1 MSFPFTDLDRVGV
14 MVRFAYGHTF
24 FVPEI
29 GKYRSF
35 SDGRWIDENTDAVE
49 MRFYHRTLQFC
60 HEEASRELD
69 GNVLERMQSFIHTAG
84 GAARIRETRG
94 LFRSYPKMQLS
105 VDRFDQHQD
114 ILPCSNCTF
123 DLRLGT
129 SYPSYEWDLHSRVM
143 GTRFDVKDDCPTWK
157 NFIRTVTGEDDSLAV
172 FVQMIVGY
180 LLCGGNPLQKMF
192 VVYGPARTGKTTF
205 VQVVQCLFGSLARKT
220 GISTFSDRSP
230 VRNAL
235 AALKGTRVVIVDEN
249 DSEESGHLNSSLL
262 KQVVGAETVEA
273 RYLYREFFEFT
284 VTFKLVIATNYL
296 PAFKVFDEALAR
308 RIVPIPFFNR
318 VNPAS
323 VDPALSEKLIE
334 ELPGILNWALGGWN
348 LVQRHGLHMPF
359 RVQKLLREYT
369 LLYNSADRFIDAT
382 CERHYGS
389 RVRSID
395 LYRLY
400 QAYCKVQGEGRP
412 MKHKSLDTRIADLG
426 FRPTQYRAE
435 FCFENIRIR
444 DRQNIASEWNVL
456 PDDTY

>member
-1 MSFPFTDLDRVGV
+1 MNFPFTDLDRVDV
-14 MVRFAYGHTF
+14 MAHFAYGHTF

-35 SDGRWIDENTDAVE
+35 RDGRWIDENTDAVE
-49 MRFYHRTLQFC
+49 MRYNHRMLQFC
-60 HEEASRELD
+60 HEVASREPSD
-69 GNVLERMQSFIHTAG
+69 KALERMQSAIRTAS

-94 LFRSYPKMQLS
+94 LFRSHPKIQMS

-129 SYPSYEWDLHSRVM
+129 SYPNYEWDLHSRAM
-143 GTRFDVKDDCPTWK
+143 GTRFDGKDDCPTWR
-157 NFIRTVTGEDDSLAV
+157 NFIRAVTGEDVSLAI
-172 FVQMIVGY
+172 FIQMIVGY
-180 LLCGGNPLQKMF
+180 FLCGGNPLQKMF

-205 VQVVQCLFGSLARKT
+205 VQVLQCLFGSLARKT
-220 GISTFSDRSP
+220 GLSTFSDRSP

-296 PAFKVFDEALAR
+296 PAFKVFDGALAR
-308 RIVPIPFFNR
+308 RIIPIPFFNEID
-318 VNPAS
+318 PAA
-323 VDPALSEKLIE
+323 VDPGISEKLIE
-334 ELPGILNWALGGWN
+334 ELPGILNWALIGWN
-348 LVQRHGLHMPF
+348 LVQRYGLHMPF
-359 RVQKLLREYT
+359 RVQKLLHEYM
-369 LLYNSADRFIDAT
+369 LLYNSVARFLDAT

-389 RVRSID
+389 RTRSID

-400 QAYCKVQGEGRP
+400 QAYCKAQGEGRP
-412 MKHKSLDTRIADLG
+412 MKHKSFDTRIADLG
-426 FRPTQYRAE
+426 FRPIQYRGE
-435 FCFENIRIR
+435 LRFDNIRIR
-444 DRQNIASEWNVL
+444 DRQKIASEWNML
-456 PDDTY
+456 LDDTK